1 MEKNSYDSSILEFVR
16 SLLSKYQV
24 DSAQRFILKY
34 LEKYPNDK
42 EGLHL
47 LILSYIINQN
57 YDKALFLLEGQSELY
72 SQDLLVDLLSLYI
85 KLDMKD
91 KIYEMYSSAILG
103 TVHFSNCIFYK
114 QMEVYLRSKFD
125 SCFSVS
131 RKDIY
136 SLRMINKYCKNAV
149 IGKIKKNHSQFGAK
163 SVFADLDISSLFGCT
178 RNFINSHLSF
188 GRLCLPVYDEYYF
201 YLNGCGVCGDYKTD
215 YFRAVTVVNTSNIIT
230 MTPVLPN
237 SYIYYHDFNMNQ
249 DKVKVK
255 SFNEGFTS

>member
-91 KIYEMYSSAILG
+91 KIYEMYSSA
-103 TVHFSNCIFYK
+103 F
-114 QMEVYLRSKFD
+114 
-125 SCFSVS
+125 
-131 RKDIY
+131 
-136 SLRMINKYCKNAV
+136 
-149 IGKIKKNHSQFGAK
+149 
-163 SVFADLDISSLFGCT
+163 
-178 RNFINSHLSF
+178 
-188 GRLCLPVYDEYYF
+188 
-201 YLNGCGVCGDYKTD
+201 
-215 YFRAVTVVNTSNIIT
+215 
-230 MTPVLPN
+230 
-237 SYIYYHDFNMNQ
+237 
-249 DKVKVK
+249 
-255 SFNEGFTS
+255 